1 MQYPS
6 RPWAC
11 QPKWRA
17 WVDRGLDALLP
28 QRCLLCLGKAER
40 ICLCRPCLEGLPRSA
55 MDCPSCALPVP
66 GPGACGAC
74 QKQPPAWD
82 SATAALLYD
91 FPVDVL
97 VSQLKYRRQLAA
109 APVLAMAMGERLPS
123 ALNSDALLLP
133 VPLHWSRLAARGY
146 NQSLELAIHL
156 ARWHGLELSRDQL
169 RRQRR
174 TPTQTGLDAAT
185 RRRNLRDAFAW
196 NGAPLRGRH
205 LVLVDDVMTTG
216 STAAACARV
225 LRAAGAGRVDVW
237 VAARAVVDW

>member
-6 RPWAC
+6 RLRHC
-11 QPKWRA
+11 QPGWRGL
-17 WVDRGLDALLP
+17 VDRGLDALLP
-28 QRCLLCLGKAER
+28 QRCLLCLGPAER

-66 GPGACGAC
+66 GPGTCGAC
-74 QKQPPAWD
+74 QKQSPAWD
-82 SATAALLYD
+82 CATAALLYD

-97 VSQLKYRRQLAA
+97 VSQLKYRKQLAA
-109 APVLAMAMGERLPS
+109 APVLAMAMAERPPQALP
-123 ALNSDALLLP
+123 NDALLVP
-133 VPLHWSRLAARGY
+133 VPLHWSRLAARGF

-156 ARWHGLELSRDQL
+156 ARWHGLQLSRHEL
-169 RRQRR
+169 RRERR

-196 NGAPLRGRH
+196 SGAPLQGQH

-237 VAARAVVDW
+237 VAARAVVG